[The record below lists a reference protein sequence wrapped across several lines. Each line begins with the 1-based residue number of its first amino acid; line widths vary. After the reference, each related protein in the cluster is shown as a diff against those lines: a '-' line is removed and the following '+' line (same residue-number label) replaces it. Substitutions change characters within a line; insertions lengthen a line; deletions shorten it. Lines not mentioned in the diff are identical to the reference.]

1 MSFNKA
7 IDEMHNFLNIKKDK
21 VLNVTDGENLYLY
34 AILENGKIIEDEEEL
49 VNVKHKFPIEDI
61 FLLPEKILPNKLK
74 HISKIS
80 KNNKTKF
87 FNKYN
92 KYPKINLEVKKK
104 LSEADIIIY
113 GLRTQYSSLF
123 PSYLT
128 QNLRQTIENSKA
140 KKFLITNIFLDNDI
154 INENVEDII
163 NKFNF
168 FFQKNHKNKL
178 RKPLV
183 NYYLINK
190 YDDDDIFYLITYYM
204 TRKKISLFL
213 IGKKVKDCTILIG

>member
-92 KYPKINLEVKKK
+92 KYPKINLEVRKN
-104 LSEADIIIY
+104 Y
-113 GLRTQYSSLF
+113 LRLILLF
-123 PSYLT
+123 TVLEHNIRLY
-128 QNLRQTIENSKA
+128 
-140 KKFLITNIFLDNDI
+140 FLVI
-154 INENVEDII
+154 
-163 NKFNF
+163 
-168 FFQKNHKNKL
+168 
-178 RKPLV
+178 
-183 NYYLINK
+183 
-190 YDDDDIFYLITYYM
+190 
-204 TRKKISLFL
+204 
-213 IGKKVKDCTILIG
+213 

>member
-1 MSFNKA
+1 
-7 IDEMHNFLNIKKDK
+7 MHNFLNIKKDK
-21 VLNVTDGENLYLY
+21 VLNVTSGENLYLY
-34 AILENGKIIEDEEEL
+34 AILEDGKIIKDEDEL
-49 VNVKHKFPIEDI
+49 VNVKHKSPIKDI
-61 FLLPEKILPNKLK
+61 FLLPEKISTNKLK
-74 HISKIS
+74 YLSKI
-80 KNNKTKF
+80 NKENKIKF
-87 FNKYN
+87 LNKLN
-92 KYPKINLEVKKK
+92 RYPKINSEVKKK

-113 GLRTQYSSLF
+113 GPGTQYSSLF

-163 NKFNF
+163 RKFNF
-168 FFQKNHKNKL
+168 FFQKNYKSKL

-190 YDDDDIFYLITYYM
+190 YDEDDVNLLKKDNYLLYD
-204 TRKKISLFL
+204 KKRILL
-213 IGKKVKDCTILIG
+213 YLTGKKVKDYTILIG

>member
-1 MSFNKA
+1 M
-7 IDEMHNFLNIKKDK
+7 
-21 VLNVTDGENLYLY
+21 
-34 AILENGKIIEDEEEL
+34 
-49 VNVKHKFPIEDI
+49 
-61 FLLPEKILPNKLK
+61 
-74 HISKIS
+74 
-80 KNNKTKF
+80 
-87 FNKYN
+87 
-92 KYPKINLEVKKK
+92 
-104 LSEADIIIY
+104 EADIIIY
-113 GLRTQYSSLF
+113 GPGTQYSSLF

-190 YDDDDIFYLITYYM
+190 YDDDDINLLKKDNYLWYDK
-204 TRKKISLFL
+204 KKIFFL